1 MASHCNFSSITI
13 YSQNN
18 PDKSVK
24 YIYVLVLVIPVVS
37 LFKAIN
43 LIAVGVVA
51 PRIISEVGLNTYK
64 MAIHFEN
71 KVNFKKYILIFIKL
85 RKLNSRTASL
95 YVKLV
100 PIERGSYKK

>member
-1 MASHCNFSSITI
+1 MASHGNFSSITI

-51 PRIISEVGLNTYK
+51 PRIISEVGLIY
-64 MAIHFEN
+64 
-71 KVNFKKYILIFIKL
+71 L
-85 RKLNSRTASL
+85 
-95 YVKLV
+95 
-100 PIERGSYKK
+100 